1 MTQGQKLRQ
10 NRLQFCHTF
19 RSTLHPAFR
28 LILFLA
34 LLSLLYHRLR
44 GLWLAQ
50 YRLKIHAR
58 KTTLLSCYFARA
70 EIVPLIDLFP

>member
-10 NRLQFCHTF
+10 NKLPIL
-19 RSTLHPAFR
+19 SYLSLYPASC
-28 LILFLA
+28 ISPDNILA
-34 LLSLLYHRLR
+34 LLSPLYYRYR

-58 KTTLLSCYFARA
+58 KTALLSCYFARA
-70 EIVPLIDLFP
+70 EIVPLFDLFP

>member
-10 NRLQFCHTF
+10 NRLQFCHIF

-28 LILFLA
+28 LILLLA
-34 LLSLLYHRLR
+34 LLSPLYYRFG

-58 KTTLLSCYFARA
+58 KTALLSCYFARA
-70 EIVPLIDLFP
+70 EIAPLIDLFP

>member
-1 MTQGQKLRQ
+1 MTWVQKLRQ
-10 NRLQFCHTF
+10 NILQFCHIF

-28 LILFLA
+28 LITFLA
-34 LLSLLYHRLR
+34 LLSPLYHRYR

-58 KTTLLSCYFARA
+58 KTALLSCYFARA
-70 EIVPLIDLFP
+70 EIAPLIDLFP